1 MARID
6 PERAAALYAETKSV
20 IAVAAYIGASASGVW
35 NALKRAGVAV
45 QSRSENMKALHAD
58 PEFKARHAAAAAERM
73 KALNADPE
81 FKERHAERLKALHAD
96 PEFKERHAER
106 LKALHADPEFKA
118 RNAERMKA
126 LHADPEFKAR
136 NAERLKALNADPEF
150 KARHR
155 AAIRRHF
162 DGCDVPSWVPDDLR
176 DDYIDV
182 ARLSGEDAAASH
194 VRRLKREAAL

>member
-58 PEFKARHAAAAAERM
+58 PEFKARNAERM

-81 FKERHAERLKALHAD
+81 FKARLKAGI
-96 PEFKERHAER
+96 ERH
-106 LKALHADPEFKA
+106 
-118 RNAERMKA
+118 
-126 LHADPEFKAR
+126 
-136 NAERLKALNADPEF
+136 
-150 KARHR
+150 
-155 AAIRRHF
+155 HF
-162 DGCDVPSWVPDDLR
+162 GVEVPSWVPGDLR

-182 ARLSGEDAAASH
+182 ARLSGEEAAASH

>member
-20 IAVAAYIGASASGVW
+20 VAVAAYIGASASGVW

-45 QSRSENMKALHAD
+45 QSRSERMKALNADPEFKARNAAAASKRMKALHAD
-58 PEFKARHAAAAAERM
+58 PEFKARHAERM

-81 FKERHAERLKALHAD
+81 FKAKISKLSA
-96 PEFKERHAER
+96 
-106 LKALHADPEFKA
+106 A
-118 RNAERMKA
+118 RM
-126 LHADPEFKAR
+126 
-136 NAERLKALNADPEF
+136 KALNADPEF

-182 ARLSGEDAAASH
+182 ARLSGEEAAASH

>member
-106 LKALHADPEFKA
+106 
-118 RNAERMKA
+118 MKA

-182 ARLSGEDAAASH
+182 ARLSGEEAAASH

>member
-6 PERAAALYAETKSV
+6 PERAAERYREHRS
-20 IAVAAYIGASASGVW
+20 INRVAAMMGATGEGVRQCLIRHGVSVQTREA
-35 NALKRAGVAV
+35 AL
-45 QSRSENMKALHAD
+45 
-58 PEFKARHAAAAAERM
+58 

-81 FKERHAERLKALHAD
+81 FKAKISKLSA
-96 PEFKERHAER
+96 
-106 LKALHADPEFKA
+106 A
-118 RNAERMKA
+118 RM
-126 LHADPEFKAR
+126 
-136 NAERLKALNADPEF
+136 KALNADPEF

-162 DGCDVPSWVPDDLR
+162 DGCEVPSWVPADLR

-182 ARLSGEDAAASH
+182 ARLSGEEVAASH

>member
-20 IAVAAYIGASASGVW
+20 VAVAAYIGASASGVW

-58 PEFKARHAAAAAERM
+58 PEFKARHAERM
-73 KALNADPE
+73 KALN
-81 FKERHAERLKALHAD
+81 
-96 PEFKERHAER
+96 
-106 LKALHADPEFKA
+106 ADPEFKA

-136 NAERLKALNADPEF
+136 L
-150 KARHR
+150 R
-155 AAIRRHF
+155 AGIRRHF
-162 DGCDVPSWVPDDLR
+162 DGCDVPSWVPADLR

-182 ARLSGEDAAASH
+182 ARLSGDEAAASH

>member
-20 IAVAAYIGASASGVW
+20 VAVAAYIGASASGVW

-58 PEFKARHAAAAAERM
+58 PEFKARHAERM
-73 KALNADPE
+73 KALN
-81 FKERHAERLKALHAD
+81 
-96 PEFKERHAER
+96 
-106 LKALHADPEFKA
+106 ADPEFKA

-126 LHADPEFKAR
+126 LHADPEFKAATSAR
-136 NAERLKALNADPEF
+136 MKALHADPEF
-150 KARHR
+150 RVRLR
-155 AAIRRHF
+155 AGIRRHF
-162 DGCDVPSWVPDDLR
+162 DGCDVPSWVPADLR

-182 ARLSGEDAAASH
+182 ARLSGDEAAASH

>member
-20 IAVAAYIGASASGVW
+20 VAVAAYIGASASGVW

-45 QSRSENMKALHAD
+45 QSHS
-58 PEFKARHAAAAAERM
+58 ERM

-81 FKERHAERLKALHAD
+81 FK
-96 PEFKERHAER
+96 
-106 LKALHADPEFKA
+106 A
-118 RNAERMKA
+118 RNAAAASKRMKA

-136 NAERLKALNADPEF
+136 LKAG
-150 KARHR
+150 
-155 AAIRRHF
+155 IQRRHF
-162 DGCDVPSWVPDDLR
+162 GVEVPAWVPNDLR

>member
-20 IAVAAYIGASASGVW
+20 VAVAAYIGASASGVW

-58 PEFKARHAAAAAERM
+58 PEFKARHAERM
-73 KALNADPE
+73 KA
-81 FKERHAERLKALHAD
+81 R
-96 PEFKERHAER
+96 
-106 LKALHADPEFKA
+106 HADPEFKA
-118 RNAERMKA
+118 R
-126 LHADPEFKAR
+126 
-136 NAERLKALNADPEF
+136 LKAG
-150 KARHR
+150 
-155 AAIRRHF
+155 IQRRHF
-162 DGCDVPSWVPDDLR
+162 GVEVPAWVPNDLR

>member
-20 IAVAAYIGASASGVW
+20 VAVAAYIGASASGVW

-45 QSRSENMKALHAD
+45 QSHS
-58 PEFKARHAAAAAERM
+58 
-73 KALNADPE
+73 
-81 FKERHAERLKALHAD
+81 
-96 PEFKERHAER
+96 
-106 LKALHADPEFKA
+106 
-118 RNAERMKA
+118 ERMKA

-136 NAERLKALNADPEF
+136 LKAG
-150 KARHR
+150 
-155 AAIRRHF
+155 IQRRHF
-162 DGCDVPSWVPDDLR
+162 GVEVPAWVPNNLR

>member
-6 PERAAALYAETKSV
+6 PERAAELYAEHRS
-20 IAVAAYIGASASGVW
+20 IHRVAAMLGATGEGVRQC
-35 NALKRAGVAV
+35 LIRRGIRV
-45 QSRSENMKALHAD
+45 QTRE
-58 PEFKARHAAAAAERM
+58 AAM

-81 FKERHAERLKALHAD
+81 FKARHAERMKTLNAD
-96 PEFKERHAER
+96 PEFKARNAAASAERMKTLNADPEFKARHAER
-106 LKALHADPEFKA
+106 MKALNADPEFKA

-136 NAERLKALNADPEF
+136 L
-150 KARHR
+150 R
-155 AAIRRHF
+155 AGIRRHF
-162 DGCDVPSWVPDDLR
+162 DGCDVPSWVPADLR

-182 ARLSGEDAAASH
+182 ARLSGDEAAASH

>member
-20 IAVAAYIGASASGVW
+20 VAVAAYIGASASGVW

-58 PEFKARHAAAAAERM
+58 PEFKAR
-73 KALNADPE
+73 
-81 FKERHAERLKALHAD
+81 
-96 PEFKERHAER
+96 
-106 LKALHADPEFKA
+106 
-118 RNAERMKA
+118 NAERMKA

-136 NAERLKALNADPEF
+136 HAAAASKRMKALHADPEF
-150 KARHR
+150 KARLK
-155 AAIRRHF
+155 AGIQRRHF
-162 DGCDVPSWVPDDLR
+162 GVEVPAWVPNDLR

>member
-81 FKERHAERLKALHAD
+81 FK
-96 PEFKERHAER
+96 
-106 LKALHADPEFKA
+106 
-118 RNAERMKA
+118 
-126 LHADPEFKAR
+126 
-136 NAERLKALNADPEF
+136 
-150 KARHR
+150 ARHR

-162 DGCDVPSWVPDDLR
+162 DGCDVPSWVPNDLR

>member
-20 IAVAAYIGASASGVW
+20 VAVAAYIGASASGVW

-45 QSRSENMKALHAD
+45 QSRSENMKALQAD
-58 PEFKARHAAAAAERM
+58 PEFKARHAAAS
-73 KALNADPE
+73 
-81 FKERHAERLKALHAD
+81 
-96 PEFKERHAER
+96 
-106 LKALHADPEFKA
+106 
-118 RNAERMKA
+118 AERMKA

-136 NAERLKALNADPEF
+136 HAAAASKRMKALHADPEF
-150 KARHR
+150 KARLK
-155 AAIRRHF
+155 AGIQRRHF
-162 DGCDVPSWVPDDLR
+162 GVEVPAWVPNDLR

>member
-20 IAVAAYIGASASGVW
+20 VAVAAYIGASASGVW

-45 QSRSENMKALHAD
+45 QSHS
-58 PEFKARHAAAAAERM
+58 ERM

-81 FKERHAERLKALHAD
+81 FK
-96 PEFKERHAER
+96 
-106 LKALHADPEFKA
+106 A
-118 RNAERMKA
+118 RNAAASAERMKA

-136 NAERLKALNADPEF
+136 LKAG
-150 KARHR
+150 
-155 AAIRRHF
+155 IQRRHF
-162 DGCDVPSWVPDDLR
+162 GVEVPAWVPNDLR

>member
-6 PERAAALYAETKSV
+6 PERAAELYAEHRS
-20 IAVAAYIGASASGVW
+20 IHRVAAMLGATGEGVRQC
-35 NALKRAGVAV
+35 LIRRGIRV
-45 QSRSENMKALHAD
+45 QTRE
-58 PEFKARHAAAAAERM
+58 AAM
-73 KALNADPE
+73 KALN
-81 FKERHAERLKALHAD
+81 
-96 PEFKERHAER
+96 
-106 LKALHADPEFKA
+106 ADPEFKA

-136 NAERLKALNADPEF
+136 LKAG
-150 KARHR
+150 
-155 AAIRRHF
+155 IQRRHF
-162 DGCDVPSWVPDDLR
+162 GVEAPAWVPNDLR

>member
-20 IAVAAYIGASASGVW
+20 VAVAAYIGASASGVW

-45 QSRSENMKALHAD
+45 QSHSERMKALHAD

-73 KALNADPE
+73 KAL
-81 FKERHAERLKALHAD
+81 
-96 PEFKERHAER
+96 
-106 LKALHADPEFKA
+106 HADPEFKA
-118 RNAERMKA
+118 R
-126 LHADPEFKAR
+126 
-136 NAERLKALNADPEF
+136 LKAG
-150 KARHR
+150 
-155 AAIRRHF
+155 IQRRHF
-162 DGCDVPSWVPDDLR
+162 GVEVPAWVPNDLR

>member
-81 FKERHAERLKALHAD
+81 FK
-96 PEFKERHAER
+96 
-106 LKALHADPEFKA
+106 
-118 RNAERMKA
+118 
-126 LHADPEFKAR
+126 
-136 NAERLKALNADPEF
+136 
-150 KARHR
+150 ARHR

-162 DGCDVPSWVPDDLR
+162 DGCDVPSWVPGDLR

-182 ARLSGEDAAASH
+182 ARLSGDEAAASH

>member
-20 IAVAAYIGASASGVW
+20 VAVAAYIGASASGVW

-73 KALNADPE
+73 KARNADPEFKAATSARMKALNADPE
-81 FKERHAERLKALHAD
+81 FKAKISKLSAA
-96 PEFKERHAER
+96 
-106 LKALHADPEFKA
+106 
-118 RNAERMKA
+118 RMKA
-126 LHADPEFKAR
+126 LHADPEFRAR
-136 NAERLKALNADPEF
+136 L
-150 KARHR
+150 R
-155 AAIRRHF
+155 AGIRRHF
-162 DGCDVPSWVPDDLR
+162 DGCDVPSWVPADLR

-182 ARLSGEDAAASH
+182 ARLSGDEAAASH

>member
-6 PERAAALYAETKSV
+6 PERAAELYAEHRS
-20 IAVAAYIGASASGVW
+20 IHRVAAMLGATGEGVRQC
-35 NALKRAGVAV
+35 LIRRGIRV
-45 QSRSENMKALHAD
+45 QTREAAMKALNADPEFKARNAAASAARMKALNAD
-58 PEFKARHAAAAAERM
+58 PEFKARHAERM

-81 FKERHAERLKALHAD
+81 FK
-96 PEFKERHAER
+96 
-106 LKALHADPEFKA
+106 A
-118 RNAERMKA
+118 RNAARMKA

-136 NAERLKALNADPEF
+136 NAAAASKRMKALHADPEF
-150 KARHR
+150 KARLK
-155 AAIRRHF
+155 AGIQRRHF
-162 DGCDVPSWVPDDLR
+162 GVEVPAWVPADLR